1 MWVGYSKSLRCLE
14 PAVASMENGRY
25 RFYAVKKGRIPGIYL
40 IWEECSAQVNG
51 FKKNEYKGFYIR
63 AEAEEYMRRGGCFYG
78 GGGNAFGGGGC
89 SQHLPLASVY
99 ASPSSQ
105 KVQYLGHSPSS
116 VFVGDDSRGTSASSG
131 GEVVSE
137 TQDPG
142 FLYVEDFELMLIN
155 ARGLEFVAYGPESEE
170 EKEARQEVSFA
181 MLNKLVDASG
191 KSICDYGNRVLD
203 RMQHQMKDEMPQSMF
218 EQIRMLEEEN
228 VELRHQVK
236 MIEEMLG
243 D

>member
-1 MWVGYSKSLRCLE
+1 
-14 PAVASMENGRY
+14 MENGRY

-51 FKKNEYKGFYIR
+51 FKKNEYKGFHIR

-116 VFVGDDSRGTSASSG
+116 VFVGDDSCGTSASSG
-131 GEVVSE
+131 TFFLLYITVIMFFLAVV
-137 TQDPG
+137 Q
-142 FLYVEDFELMLIN
+142 F
-155 ARGLEFVAYGPESEE
+155 
-170 EKEARQEVSFA
+170 Q
-181 MLNKLVDASG
+181 
-191 KSICDYGNRVLD
+191 
-203 RMQHQMKDEMPQSMF
+203 
-218 EQIRMLEEEN
+218 
-228 VELRHQVK
+228 VELFLRRWRSGLRDPRSWIFVCGG
-236 MIEEMLG
+236 L
-243 D
+243 